1 MMKKTLLSVLF
12 VLLLIQGNA
21 FAEILDLGN
30 GLKINLP
37 NNFSY
42 LQETFEEADNVN
54 SFEMTQEELEASRKS
69 DKELGFKLSDKIT
82 SMAPGLDLYTPEYEV
97 LKKTGDFS
105 DEAKKEMMK
114 IVKKCQ
120 RKSVLA

>member
-42 LQETFEEADNVN
+42 YQE
-54 SFEMTQEELEASRKS
+54 TQEEGRKS
-69 DKELGFKLSDKIT
+69 NTLQQSG
-82 SMAPGLDLYTPEYEV
+82 
-97 LKKTGDFS
+97 
-105 DEAKKEMMK
+105 
-114 IVKKCQ
+114 
-120 RKSVLA
+120 